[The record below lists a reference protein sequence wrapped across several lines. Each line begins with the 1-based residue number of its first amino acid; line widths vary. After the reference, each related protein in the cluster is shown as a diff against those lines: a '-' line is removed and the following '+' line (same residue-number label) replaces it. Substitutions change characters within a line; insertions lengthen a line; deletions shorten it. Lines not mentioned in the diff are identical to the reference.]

1 MKRFVI
7 LLTIPLIMFAC
18 GGPEK
23 YDISGSIDNMN
34 KVPVKLQMTQD
45 GEWVTHDSAQVE
57 FGEFS
62 FQGKLD
68 HPQMM
73 RLQFGEDL
81 GALQFFAEN
90 TDIRVTGKKDSL
102 QALEVKGSEIHNRY
116 EQFQDE
122 LESYDKE
129 LQKAYATYR
138 KAREQ
143 EDEAAMKEARDQ
155 YQALS
160 ENKRAFIQQ
169 YVHDHSQSVLAPYI
183 TRRYLL
189 SFMEYDQL
197 DSLYTS
203 LAPAVKE
210 TKYAEALKERKDVLE
225 RTQVGKPYIDF
236 TLPDTT
242 GNPVSLSDYVGDSYV
257 LIDFWAAWCNPCR
270 KENPNLVEAYQKYH
284 DQGFEIFGVS
294 FDRKKEAWV
303 KAIHNDNITWPQVSD
318 LNYWDNKA
326 GRMYGVRSIPANF
339 LINKEGKIV
348 ARNLRGEAL
357 DEKLDEIYGKD
368 N

>member
-1 MKRFVI
+1 MKRFVT
-7 LLTIPLIMFAC
+7 LLSIPLILFAC

-23 YDISGSIDNMN
+23 YDISGNVENMN
-34 KVPVKLQMTQD
+34 KVPVKLQKTQD
-45 GEWVTHDSAQVE
+45 GEWVTHDSARVE
-57 FGEFS
+57 YGEFS
-62 FQGKLD
+62 FRGKLE

-81 GALQFFAEN
+81 GGVQFFAEN
-90 TDIRVTGKKDSL
+90 SNIRVVGTKDSL
-102 QALEVKGSEIHNRY
+102 NALEVEGSETHNQY
-116 EQFQDE
+116 EQFQGK
-122 LESYDKE
+122 LGSYDQE
-129 LQKAYATYR
+129 LQKAYASYR

-143 EDEAAMKEARDQ
+143 EDDAGMKEAQDQ

-160 ENKRAFIQQ
+160 ENKRAFIKE
-169 YVHDHSQSVLAPYI
+169 YVHDHPQSVLAPYI
-183 TRRYLL
+183 TRRHLL
-189 SFMEYDQL
+189 SFMEYGAL

-225 RTQVGKPYIDF
+225 RTQVGKPFIDF

-242 GNPVSLSDYVGDSYV
+242 GNPVSLSEYVGEGYV
-257 LIDFWAAWCNPCR
+257 LLDFWAAWCTPCR
-270 KENPNLVEAYQKYH
+270 KENPHLVDAYQKYH
-284 DQGFEIFGVS
+284 EKGFEIFGVS

-303 KAIHNDNITWPQVSD
+303 QAIHKDNITWPQVSD
-318 LNYWDNKA
+318 LNYWDSKA

-348 ARNLRGEAL
+348 AKNLRGEEL
-357 DEKLDEIYGKD
+357 KEKLSEIYREES
-368 N
+368 

>member
-1 MKRFVI
+1 MKRFLI
-7 LLTIPLIMFAC
+7 LLSIPLIMFAC

-23 YDISGSIDNMN
+23 YDISGNVENMN

-45 GEWVTHDSAQVE
+45 GEWVTQDSAQVE
-57 FGEFS
+57 YGEFS

-73 RLQFGEDL
+73 RLQFGADL
-81 GALQFFAEN
+81 GALQFFGEN
-90 TDIRVTGKKDSL
+90 SDIRVTGKKDSL
-102 QALEVKGSEIHNRY
+102 QALEIKGSQIHNQY
-116 EQFQDE
+116 EQFQSK
-122 LESYDKE
+122 LASYDKE

-138 KAREQ
+138 EAREQ
-143 EDEAAMKEARDQ
+143 EDEAAMKEAQDQ

-189 SFMEYDQL
+189 SFMEYEQL

-203 LAPAVKE
+203 LASAVKE

-225 RTQVGKPYIDF
+225 RTQIGKSYIDF

-242 GNPVSLSDYVGDSYV
+242 GNPVSLSEYVGDGYV
-257 LIDFWAAWCNPCR
+257 LIDFWAAWCTPCR

-303 KAIHNDNITWPQVSD
+303 KAIHKDNITWPQVSD
-318 LNYWDNKA
+318 LNYWDSKA

-339 LINKEGKIV
+339 LINKEGVIV
-348 ARNLRGEAL
+348 ARDLRGEEL
-357 DEKLDEIYGKD
+357 DEKLSEIYGGD